1 MSPSATLLTLP
12 RELRDEIYGYL
23 LAGEPTES
31 DSDAFIRRV
40 FHTSILRVNKQLHHE
55 SEKFLLQK
63 HSFVLLHYVGNQ
75 KSFDHEA
82 FAPFLRHGIPIV
94 SRGFR
99 ATKPSSCTR
108 LQLRL
113 ELKCLGPFYGNS
125 DKRVL
130 EQKLFHSF
138 LICSSDFELVS
149 RMAQWSSPWTQLNA
163 VYVTSTAPAR
173 LWILGEPRQNFR
185 SWSERHALVCTD
197 VSFFDRSLHH
207 TSQTSRQGL
216 ITNTCR
222 FICTPYRPTISGLE
236 SNERIVMERRMTPI
250 VFVFT
255 KMMADLLVTAQYLK
269 SKADGLLAQGDTEGA
284 KCLYT
289 AFLKS
294 YHRSIRPFLVLI
306 RAEILCQDPK
316 CAEYIYRIIE
326 LAFNVQL
333 AVICARPLEF
343 SMLDAIK
350 LLEDF
355 FRLFFRKF
363 DNMLPQFHSEI
374 ESNLRNA
381 VHLDLLLKYPR
392 FVGVDT
398 IVKRLGNFLKVC
410 PSDERLSHDLN
421 LAKKL
426 QAQAHVS
433 QFFPIARKIL

>member
-1 MSPSATLLTLP
+1 
-12 RELRDEIYGYL
+12 
-23 LAGEPTES
+23 
-31 DSDAFIRRV
+31 
-40 FHTSILRVNKQLHHE
+40 
-55 SEKFLLQK
+55 
-63 HSFVLLHYVGNQ
+63 
-75 KSFDHEA
+75 
-82 FAPFLRHGIPIV
+82 
-94 SRGFR
+94 
-99 ATKPSSCTR
+99 
-108 LQLRL
+108 
-113 ELKCLGPFYGNS
+113 
-125 DKRVL
+125 
-130 EQKLFHSF
+130 
-138 LICSSDFELVS
+138 
-149 RMAQWSSPWTQLNA
+149 
-163 VYVTSTAPAR
+163 
-173 LWILGEPRQNFR
+173 
-185 SWSERHALVCTD
+185 
-197 VSFFDRSLHH
+197 
-207 TSQTSRQGL
+207 
-216 ITNTCR
+216 
-222 FICTPYRPTISGLE
+222 
-236 SNERIVMERRMTPI
+236 MERRMTPK

-255 KMMADLLVTAQYLK
+255 KMMADLLVTAQFLK
-269 SKADGLLAQGDTEGA
+269 SKADGLLAQGDKEGA
-284 KCLYT
+284 KCLYA

-306 RAEILCQDPK
+306 RAGILCQDPK

-333 AVICARPLEF
+333 AVISASPLEF

-363 DNMLPQFHSEI
+363 DNMLPQLHSET

-433 QFFPIARKIL
+433 QFSQSLQKSSNWSQDQYHDMSEAWQLHAECILLSSLTVFPCRPFTCASDRFVVPQSFEKEGWEPGNGPYQLSLAEQQAVHDLQDERGWPRSSFD